1 MMKDTVL
8 ALQK

>member
-1 MMKDTVL
+1 MFL